1 MNKNK
6 KIALLGCGNWG
17 KNIARNLSNLECLSC
32 IYDLNKNVSDQLNK
46 NYGLHKLSIENT
58 EAKIVYI
65 SLVNSEHFK

>member
-46 NYGLHKLSIENT
+46 NYGLHKLSIDEIKK
-58 EAKIVYI
+58 AK
-65 SLVNSEHFK
+65 K